1 MISGRELVN
10 RFLQR
15 WFRFGQV
22 ESTPVAED
30 KHEAELV
37 AVYSA
42 GRHLE
47 DNSATLVF
55 RPPTQAN

>member
-1 MISGRELVN
+1 MISGRERVN
-10 RFLQR
+10 HFLQR
-15 WFRFGQV
+15 WFRSSQV

-30 KHEAELV
+30 THEAELV

-42 GRHLE
+42 GSHLE
-47 DNSATLVF
+47 ENSATLVF